1 VIGEPEEKLTGFGKK
16 MVRLSLGRQFRQSFL
31 GQILLI
37 ISIVPNTHALAGS
50 SSGPLAVTVAVVR
63 SCNVTTALPLVAED
77 TAAGAK
83 TSIKPDP
90 IVTIL
95 CPHGFDPAITVH
107 SGNYASDVAMTRTR
121 FSAANTTRGMSTES
135 SADRLPVE
143 THGNRSGTLLP
154 VMSRTPRIMSFH
166 EPLWDAEKGSHQDN
180 VKIMI
185 NF

>member
-1 VIGEPEEKLTGFGKK
+1 MEKLTRFGKK
-16 MVRLSLGRQFRQSFL
+16 IVRLSLGRQFRRSFL

-37 ISIVPNTHALAGS
+37 VSIVPGTHSLAGS
-50 SSGPLAVTVAVVR
+50 SSAPLAVTVAVVR
-63 SCNVTTALPLVAED
+63 SCNVATAQPFISD
-77 TAAGAK
+77 AK
-83 TSIKPDP
+83 TSITPDS

-95 CPHGFDPAITVH
+95 CPHGFNPAITVH

-121 FSAANTTRGMSTES
+121 FSAANTSMSTES

-143 THGNRSGTLLP
+143 THRNRLGTLLP
-154 VMSRTPRIMSFH
+154 VTSRAPRIMSFH
-166 EPLWDAEKGSHQDN
+166 EPLWDAEKGSYQDN